1 MGVGLLGTIP
11 LRMVSS
17 SEANISMELMVS
29 KFEGCLSEYEL
40 SNYEKQRA
48 FWEVCA
54 GINRAR

>member
-48 FWEVCA
+48 FWEV
-54 GINRAR
+54 